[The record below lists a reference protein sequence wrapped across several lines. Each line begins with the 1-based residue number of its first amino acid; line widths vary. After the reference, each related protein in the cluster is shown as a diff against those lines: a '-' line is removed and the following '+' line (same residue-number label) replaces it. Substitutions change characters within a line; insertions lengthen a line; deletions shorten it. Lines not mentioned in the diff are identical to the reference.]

1 MSPNESIRRPS
12 VPRPGFSALTVVP
25 VDTVVEPVAFST
37 VRWDRADRAAADTM
51 PASSGLAVVLSAQ
64 ERAKGFYERCGYRT
78 VPGERCLDVG
88 IWHRR
93 MSRVLVAPAAEGDPR

>member
-37 VRWDRADRAAADTM
+37 VAADTM

>member
-37 VRWDRADRAAADTM
+37 VRGDRADRAAADTM

-64 ERAKGFYERCGYRT
+64 ERAKGFYERC
-78 VPGERCLDVG
+78 LDVG